1 MDASTPIPDAELERF
16 ADAVISIANRIE
28 PRGLDLPGRR
38 RLTPR
43 EILVLHEVAVTP
55 GVTATQIARS
65 IDLQRSNVSATLH
78 ALERESLL
86 VRAPAADGRGAGF
99 TLTEEARRDVAVV
112 RAHRSERLRTASV
125 DLVREVVSIS
135 DALSHLA
142 RAIGEDPRGE

>member
-1 MDASTPIPDAELERF
+1 MDASPSTPDADLERF

-38 RLTPR
+38 RLTAR

-78 ALERESLL
+78 ALEREALL
-86 VRAPAADGRGAGF
+86 ERVPAVDGRGAGF
-99 TLTEEARRDVAVV
+99 ALTEEARRDVAVV
-112 RAHRSERLRTASV
+112 RAHRSDRLRTASA
-125 DLVREVVSIS
+125 DLLREVVSIS

-142 RAIGEDPRGE
+142 RGVGVEPRTE